1 MLNRQL
7 LSPKSIAVIGASNNI
22 TKPGGKILKNLL
34 EHEFKG
40 NLFAVNPSN
49 ENIQGVKTFASV
61 DDLPDVELA
70 ILAIP
75 AKFCAGAVSV
85 LTREKNTKAFII
97 ISGGFS
103 EMGSEGALLEK
114 KLVDLIDQSG
124 GCLIGPNCIG
134 MLTHDYAGVFTEPI
148 PRLEPSGVD
157 FVSGSGATAVFIM
170 ESAIPKGLTFSRV
183 ISVGNSA
190 QLGVEEVLE
199 YWDLNSEK
207 EPEARVKLLYIEAI
221 HNPDKF
227 LIHAS
232 SLVRKGFRLA
242 AIKAGSSK
250 AGSRAASSHTGAMAS
265 SDAAVEALFRKAG
278 IVRCYGREELTTV
291 ACVLMSK
298 QMKGKNMAIITHA
311 GGPAVMLTDALES
324 GGVNIPKI
332 PDSPAKEKLKE
343 RLFAG
348 SSIENPIDFLATG
361 TAEQLDL
368 IIDTVENEMDDID
381 GMAVIF
387 GSPGLTSVKD
397 VYQVLDRKMK
407 QCKKPIYPI
416 LPSVM
421 NVKKDLAY
429 FLSHGNVNFPDEVLL
444 GKALT
449 KVKLTPKPSGKEI
462 NLDGVNVE
470 RIREIIDNCPNGY
483 LAPDKIEQLLAAA
496 SIPFVKEIVAK
507 TEAEAIQAAIK
518 IGFPLVMKVV
528 GPLHKTDVGG
538 VTLNVR
544 SSDMVSLEF
553 DRMMQIKETTAV
565 VLAEQAKGIELF
577 IGASYEPTFGHVI
590 MCGIGGIFVEVLK
603 DITSGLAPL
612 TIDEAN
618 SMIRNLKA
626 YPIIKGFRGK
636 SGVSRKKFAEIIVR
650 LSSMLRFA
658 TEIKEM
664 DLNPLMGN
672 GDRIVAVD
680 ARIRIERSPK
690 PETGEA

>member
-7 LSPKSIAVIGASNNI
+7 LSPTSIVVVGASNNI

-40 NLFAVNPSN
+40 QLYAVNPNDAS
-49 ENIQGVKTFASV
+49 IQGVPTFASV
-61 DDLPDVELA
+61 SDLPKVEMA

-75 AKFCAGAVSV
+75 AKSCEAAVAI
-85 LTREKNTKAFII
+85 LTKEKSTRAFII

-103 EMGSEGALLEK
+103 EMGEDGRELEASLV
-114 KLVDLIDQSG
+114 KLVNDSG
-124 GCLIGPNCIG
+124 SCLIGPNCIG

-148 PRLEPSGVD
+148 PRLEPTGVD

-190 QLGVEEVLE
+190 QIGVEEVLE
-199 YWDLNSEK
+199 YWDHHSEK
-207 EPEARVKLLYIEAI
+207 EAEARVKLLYVEAI

-227 LIHAS
+227 LFHAA
-232 SLVRKGFRLA
+232 SLVKKGFRLA

-265 SDAAVEALFRKAG
+265 SDSAVEALFRKAG

-324 GGVNIPKI
+324 GGINIPNI
-332 PDSPAKEKLKE
+332 PDSSAKQKLKE
-343 RLFAG
+343 ALYPG
-348 SSIENPIDFLATG
+348 SSVENPIDFLATG
-361 TAEQLDL
+361 TAEQLDV
-368 IIDTVENEMDDID
+368 IIDTCENELEDID

-397 VYQVLDRKMK
+397 VYEVLDRKMK

-449 KVKLTPKPSGKEI
+449 RVKLTPKPCGQEI
-462 NLDGVNVE
+462 YLEGVDVPQ
-470 RIREIIDNCPNGY
+470 IRRIIDSCPNGY
-483 LAPDKIEQLLAAA
+483 LMPDKIEQLLSAA
-496 SIPFVKEIVAK
+496 SIPMVNEIVANSE
-507 TEAEAIQAAIK
+507 TEAIRAARK

-528 GPLHKTDVGG
+528 GPLHKTEVAG

-544 SSDMVSLEF
+544 SEGMVIVEF
-553 DRMMQIKETTAV
+553 NRMMQIKNTTAIL
-565 VLAEQAKGIELF
+565 LAEQAEGIELF
-577 IGASYEPTFGHVI
+577 LGASYEPKFGHVV

-603 DITSGLAPL
+603 DTTSGLAPL
-612 TIDEAN
+612 TFEEAN

-636 SGVSRKKFAEIIVR
+636 CGVSRKKFAEIIVR

-664 DLNPLMGN
+664 DINPLMGN
-672 GDRIVAVD
+672 KDKIVAVD
-680 ARIRIERSPK
+680 ARIRIER
-690 PETGEA
+690 

>member
-7 LSPKSIAVIGASNNI
+7 LSPSSIVVVGASNNI

-40 NLFAVNPSN
+40 SLYAVNPNDDSV
-49 ENIQGVKTFASV
+49 QGVTTFKSV
-61 DDLPDVELA
+61 NDLPETELA

-75 AKFCAGAVSV
+75 AKSCPEAVTI
-85 LTREKNTKAFII
+85 LTKVKNTKAFII

-103 EMGSEGALLEK
+103 EMGTEGALLEK
-114 KLVDLIDQSG
+114 EIVDLVNKAE

-148 PRLEPSGVD
+148 PRLEPTGVD

-199 YWDLNSEK
+199 YWDLNSEN
-207 EPEARVKLLYIEAI
+207 EYEARVKLLYIETI

-227 LIHAS
+227 LYHAT

-265 SDAAVEALFRKAG
+265 SDSAVEALFRKAG

-298 QMKGKNMAIITHA
+298 QMKGKKMAIITHA

-324 GGVNIPKI
+324 GGINIPNI
-332 PDSPAKEKLKE
+332 PDSPVKQRLKDS
-343 RLFAG
+343 LFPG
-348 SSIENPIDFLATG
+348 SSVENPIDFLATG

-407 QCKKPIYPI
+407 TCKKPIYPI

-444 GKALT
+444 GRALT
-449 KVKLTPKPSGKEI
+449 RVKLTPKPSVQEI
-462 NLDGVNVE
+462 FLDGVDVPQIR
-470 RIREIIDNCPNGY
+470 RIIESSPNGY
-483 LAPDKIEQLLAAA
+483 LTPEITGQLLAAA
-496 SIPFVKEIVAK
+496 SIPMVKEIVVQS
-507 TEAEAIQAAIK
+507 EAEAILAASA
-518 IGFPLVMKVV
+518 IGYPLVMKVV

-544 SSDMVSLEF
+544 SAEMVSVEF
-553 DRMMQIKETTAV
+553 NRMMQIKHTTAV
-565 VLAEQAKGIELF
+565 VLAEQAEGIELF
-577 IGASYEPTFGHVI
+577 LGASYEPTFGHVI
-590 MCGIGGIFVEVLK
+590 LCGIGGIFVEVLK
-603 DITSGLAPL
+603 DTTSGLAPL
-612 TIDEAN
+612 TICEAN

-636 SGVSRKKFAEIIVR
+636 PGVSRKKFAEIIVR

-664 DLNPLMGN
+664 DLNPLMGK

-680 ARIRIERSPK
+680 ARIRIER
-690 PETGEA
+690 

>member
-7 LSPKSIAVIGASNNI
+7 LSPASIAVIGASNNV
-22 TKPGGKILKNLL
+22 TKPGGKILKNLI
-34 EHEFKG
+34 EHEFRGK
-40 NLFAVNPSN
+40 LYAVNPNDS
-49 ENIQGVKTFASV
+49 EIQGVPAFRSAE
-61 DDLPDVELA
+61 DLPETELA

-75 AKFCAGAVSV
+75 AAACPAVV
-85 LTREKNTKAFII
+85 NILARQKNTRAFII

-103 EMGSEGALLEK
+103 ETGSEGAALEK
-114 KLVDLIDQSG
+114 EIVATVNETG

-148 PRLEPSGVD
+148 PRLETKGVD

-199 YWDLNSEK
+199 YWDQNSEN
-207 EPEARVKLLYIEAI
+207 EAEARVKLLYVESI

-227 LIHAS
+227 LFHAT

-242 AIKAGSSK
+242 AIKAGSTK
-250 AGSRAASSHTGAMAS
+250 AGSRAATSHTGSMAS
-265 SDAAVEALFRKAG
+265 SDSAVEALFRKAG
-278 IVRCYGREELTTV
+278 VVRCYGREELTTV

-298 QMKGKNMAIITHA
+298 EMKGKNMAIITHA

-324 GGVNIPKI
+324 GGMNIPNI
-332 PDSPAKEKLKE
+332 PDSPVKAKLKEKLYP
-343 RLFAG
+343 G
-348 SSIENPIDFLATG
+348 SSVENPIDFLATG

-368 IIDTVENEMDDID
+368 IIDTVENEMDEID

-387 GSPGLTSVKD
+387 GSPGLTSVKE

-407 QCKKPIYPI
+407 QCRKPIFPI
-416 LPSVM
+416 LPSVI
-421 NVKKDLAY
+421 NVKKDISY

-444 GKALT
+444 GRALT
-449 KVKLTPKPSGKEI
+449 RVKLTPAPSAQEI
-462 NLDGVNVE
+462 FLDGVDVP
-470 RIREIIDNCPNGY
+470 RIRRIIEQSQNGY
-483 LAPDKIEQLLAAA
+483 LQPDTIAELLEAA
-496 SIPFVKEIVAK
+496 SIPLVREVVANNLD
-507 TEAEAIQAAIK
+507 EALAAARK
-518 IGFPLVMKVV
+518 IGYPLVMKVV

-538 VTLNVR
+538 VTLNIR
-544 SSDMVSLEF
+544 SAEVVEAEF
-553 DRMMQIKETTAV
+553 QRMMKIRHTHAV
-565 VLAEQAKGIELF
+565 ILAEQAEGVELF
-577 IGASYEPTFGHVI
+577 LGASYQPTFGHVI
-590 MCGIGGIFVEVLK
+590 LCGIGGIFVEVLK
-603 DITSGLAPL
+603 DTTSGLAPL
-612 TIDEAN
+612 TFCEAG

-636 SGVSRKKFAEIIVR
+636 PGVNRKKFAEIIVR

-672 GDRIVAVD
+672 GDKIVVVD
-680 ARIRIERSPK
+680 ARIRIEK
-690 PETGEA
+690 

>member
-7 LSPKSIAVIGASNNI
+7 LSPSSIVVVGASNNI

-40 NLFAVNPSN
+40 SLYAVNPN
-49 ENIQGVKTFASV
+49 DENVQGVTTFKSV
-61 DDLPDVELA
+61 NDLPETELA

-75 AKFCAGAVSV
+75 AKSCPEAVTI
-85 LTREKNTKAFII
+85 LTKVKNTKAFII

-103 EMGSEGALLEK
+103 EMGTEGALLEK
-114 KLVDLIDQSG
+114 EIVDLVNKAE

-148 PRLEPSGVD
+148 PRLEPTGVD

-199 YWDLNSEK
+199 YWDLNSEN
-207 EPEARVKLLYIEAI
+207 ESEARVKLLYIETI

-227 LIHAS
+227 LYHAT

-265 SDAAVEALFRKAG
+265 SDSAVEALFRKAG

-298 QMKGKNMAIITHA
+298 QMKGKKMAIITHA

-324 GGVNIPKI
+324 GGINIPNI
-332 PDSPAKEKLKE
+332 PDSPVKQRLKDS
-343 RLFAG
+343 LFPG
-348 SSIENPIDFLATG
+348 SSVENPIDFLATG

-407 QCKKPIYPI
+407 TCKKPIYPI

-444 GKALT
+444 GRALT
-449 KVKLTPKPSGKEI
+449 RVKLTPKPSVQEI
-462 NLDGVNVE
+462 FLDGVDVPQIR
-470 RIREIIDNCPNGY
+470 RIIESSPNGY
-483 LAPDKIEQLLAAA
+483 LTPEITGQLLAAA
-496 SIPFVKEIVAK
+496 SIPMVKEIVVQS
-507 TEAEAIQAAIK
+507 EAEAILAASA
-518 IGFPLVMKVV
+518 IGYPLVMKVV

-544 SSDMVSLEF
+544 SAEMVSVEF
-553 DRMMQIKETTAV
+553 NRMMQIKHTTAV
-565 VLAEQAKGIELF
+565 VLAEQAEGIELF
-577 IGASYEPTFGHVI
+577 LGASYEPTFGHVI
-590 MCGIGGIFVEVLK
+590 LCGIGGIFVEVLK
-603 DITSGLAPL
+603 DTTSGLAPL
-612 TIDEAN
+612 TICEAN

-636 SGVSRKKFAEIIVR
+636 PGVSRKKFAEIIVR

-664 DLNPLMGN
+664 DLNPLMGK

-680 ARIRIERSPK
+680 ARIRIER
-690 PETGEA
+690 